1 MNHPEHEGTENAH
14 VLPPSPFCYHGAT
27 WSGFTVIVGLIVF
40 AGIILENRLQL
51 IPSRRFAWIAS
62 SLCLALLAIVY
73 PYVTQKDR
81 PRPRIRF
88 ALGTMLKEMLISIP
102 VWMVAM
108 CCFVAVSNGLH
119 LIGVETT
126 EADERI
132 ANGISQSSPGSQ
144 HLMLYASIVISGP
157 VTEEL
162 LFRGFFLSAFQ
173 RWMPKLVA
181 VVAQAFLFAI
191 AHDYSV
197 AFAMN
202 GFILGVV
209 LGLAYQW
216 RQSIWVPIC
225 VHVLV
230 NGMVVTAS
238 LLTAMELGEQPVLG
252 VNCGDLDQPC
262 VVQHVTPGSPAELA
276 GIYVGDKITGLGQF
290 RVETME
296 HLTLAVAQQDL
307 SKLTPIWFERN
318 GDKRYV
324 EVQLIKRR
332 ELRPPQ

>member
-1 MNHPEHEGTENAH
+1 MDHLELDVTEDKH
-14 VLPPSPFCYHGAT
+14 VPPPSSFCYHGGT
-27 WSGFTVIVGLIVF
+27 WSWFAVIVGLIVF

-88 ALGTMLKEMLISIP
+88 ALGSMLREMLISIP

-108 CCFVAVSNGLH
+108 CCFVAVSYGLH
-119 LIGVETT
+119 LIGVEPT

-132 ANGISQSSPGSQ
+132 AHGISQSSPGSQ
-144 HLMLYASIVISGP
+144 HLMLYATIVIFAP

-162 LFRGFFLSAFQ
+162 FFRGFLLNAFQ
-173 RWMPKLVA
+173 RWTPKLVA

-197 AFAMN
+197 AYAIDA
-202 GFILGVV
+202 FILGVV

-216 RQSIWVPIC
+216 RQSIWLPIC
-225 VHVLV
+225 IHVLF
-230 NGMVVTAS
+230 NGMTLAAS
-238 LLTAMELGEQPVLG
+238 LLTAMELGERPVLG
-252 VNCGDLDQPC
+252 VNCGELDQPC
-262 VVQHVTPGSPAELA
+262 VVQHVTPGSPAEQA
-276 GIYVGDKITGLGQF
+276 DIRVGDKIVGLGEF
-290 RVETME
+290 GIRTME
-296 HLTLAVAQQDL
+296 DLTLAVAQQDL

-318 GDKRYV
+318 GEVKYAK
-324 EVQLIKRR
+324 VQLLKRNQ
-332 ELRPPQ
+332 LRPDQ